1 MFTGIIEALGTVIDI
16 RPELENKTFW
26 IQSPISSTFKVDQSV
41 SHNGVCLT
49 VEEIKENAHRVT
61 AVSET
66 LEKSTLDSW
75 ENGKSINLE
84 TCLSIN
90 GKLDGH
96 LVQGHVDA
104 RARVIKIT
112 DGNGSRLIEFRFPK
126 KFAPLVI
133 EKGSIAV
140 DGTSLTAFNVRKR
153 RFTVAVI
160 PFTLEHTNLR
170 YLQEDE
176 EVNLEFDLIGKYIFR
191 KLSLEK

>member
-49 VEEIKENAHRVT
+49 VEEIKENAHRIT

-104 RARVIKIT
+104 RARVIKVT
-112 DGNGSRLIEFRFPK
+112 DGNGSRLIEFRFPE

>member
-49 VEEIKENAHRVT
+49 VEEIKENAHRIT

-104 RARVIKIT
+104 RARVIKVT
-112 DGNGSRLIEFRFPK
+112 DGNGSRLIEFRFPE

-176 EVNLEFDLIGKYIFR
+176 EVNLEFDLIGKYIMR